1 MNSTYSTAQQIARLL
16 RSELRPYRS
25 MRYKNV
31 HRDTSADILAEPPKS
46 VQKALAKKELRQA
59 IGGAH
64 EVLMRATTVFPF
76 VLFPDTITI
85 DRTKL
90 TITHRWFFRVAEV
103 IPIRIEDVLN
113 VTANVG
119 PFFGCIKIV
128 TRFFESTGK
137 DNHYEIK
144 YLTRADALRIKH
156 IMQGYIIATQ
166 KQIDSSALSTKELA
180 TLLVKLGEGGP
191 DEG

>member
-1 MNSTYSTAQQIARLL
+1 MNSTYTAAQQIARVL
-16 RSELRPYRS
+16 RSELRPYKEIRRA
-25 MRYKNV
+25 MRAN
-31 HRDTSADILAEPPKS
+31 RPTPKA
-46 VQKALAKKELRQA
+46 VQKVKAKKELEQA

-64 EVLMRATTVFPF
+64 EILMRATTVFPF

-90 TITHRWFFRVAEV
+90 TIVHRWFFRVAEV

-119 PFFGCIKIV
+119 PFFGSIKIV
-128 TRFFESTGK
+128 TRFFENGGDGK

-144 YLTRADALRIKH
+144 YLSRADALHIKH

-166 KQIDSSALSTKELA
+166 KEIDSSALSTKELSS
-180 TLLVKLGEGGP
+180 LLIKLGEGGP